1 MSKRATWKITGTA
14 KFAGKD
20 IMTFPTKVF
29 EFIVSFQKMSTNVCL
44 HFVLKIFEVSGN
56 RWKNICKMFEDFDLL
71 LRILNGWKIVAVAF

>member
-1 MSKRATWKITGTA
+1 MSERATWKITGTA

-29 EFIVSFQKMSTNVCL
+29 EFTVSFQKMSTNVWL

-56 RWKNICKMFEDFDLL
+56 R
-71 LRILNGWKIVAVAF
+71 